1 MKLNIRI
8 DFDDD
13 RALGPGKIRLI
24 ELIGALGSISAAGRA
39 MGMAYTRA
47 WQLVDALNNVFDAPL
62 VQVKHGG
69 KRGGGAKVT
78 PLGEAVV
85 RAYREFEADA
95 AIAAKRIEQLARPA
109 KAAPTKRQKNTPRPR
124 KTLAARERV
133 RAKRAGEGK

>member
-8 DFDDD
+8 DFDDE

-24 ELIGALGSISAAGRA
+24 ELIGERGSISAAGRE

-47 WQLVDALNNVFDAPL
+47 WQLVEALNGVFDAPL

-69 KRGGGAKVT
+69 ERGGGAKVT

-95 AIAAKRIEQLARPA
+95 VKLATKRIQRLARPA
-109 KAAPTKRQKNTPRPR
+109 KAKPLTRRRRSRSFSP
-124 KTLAARERV
+124 
-133 RAKRAGEGK
+133 